1 MHDARQRLGAAHV
14 EFGDH
19 RMGMGA
25 AQHLDDQ
32 RILSHPVLHIA
43 GLGLHHLGGV
53 HFRTALADMAQIV
66 AKLGGDLAQVI
77 GILHP

>member
-1 MHDARQRLGAAHV
+1 MHDARQRLRAAHV

-32 RILSHPVLHIA
+32 RILGDPILHVA
-43 GLGLHHLGGV
+43 GFGLYHLGGV
-53 HFRTALADMAQIV
+53 NLGAALADVAQIV
-66 AKLGGDLAQVI
+66 AKLGGNLAQVI

>member
-1 MHDARQRLGAAHV
+1 MHHTRQRLGAAHI

-32 RILSHPVLHIA
+32 RIVGNPILHVA

-53 HFRTALADMAQIV
+53 HFRAALADVAQV
-66 AKLGGDLAQVI
+66 VTKLRGDLAQVI
-77 GILHP
+77 GIFHP

>member
-1 MHDARQRLGAAHV
+1 
-14 EFGDH
+14 
-19 RMGMGA
+19 MGMGA

-32 RILSHPVLHIA
+32 RILGDPILHVA

-53 HFRTALADMAQIV
+53 NLGAALADVAQIV
-66 AKLGGDLAQVI
+66 TELGGNLAQII